1 MKTEKILVIGAC
13 GQIGTELTLQLRKT
27 YGDSNVIA
35 ADVKEPIRAIKESGP
50 FVLMN
55 VMDKK
60 VVASQLKEQNVTQV
74 YLLAAMLSATGEKH
88 PQAAWELNMQG
99 LLNILDA
106 AKEGSI
112 NKIFWPSSIAVFGPN
127 APKLNCPQ
135 HTALEPETVY
145 GTSKVA
151 GELWCSYYFKKYG
164 VDVRSIRYP
173 GLISYLAA
181 PGGGTTDYAIDI
193 FHAALTEG
201 KYNCFLKEDTLLPMM
216 YMPDAIR
223 ATMEL
228 METSSNQLSIRTSY
242 NVAAMSFTP
251 MQLAEEIEKHV
262 PAFFISYSPDYRQQ
276 IADSWPGSI
285 DDSIARKDWEW
296 RPAYNLSKMTK
307 DMIKQLSIRKA
318 LETEMKFQQM
328 LTGNL

>member
-1 MKTEKILVIGAC
+1 MNNERILVIGAS
-13 GQIGTELTLQLRKT
+13 GQIGTELTLKLREVH
-27 YGDSNVIA
+27 GESNVIA
-35 ADVKEPIRAIKESGP
+35 ADIKEPIELIKESGP
-50 FVLMN
+50 FILLN
-55 VMDKK
+55 VMDKEA
-60 VVASQLKEQNVTQV
+60 VTSELKKDKYTRV

-88 PQAAWELNMQG
+88 PQAAWELNMKG

-106 AKEGSI
+106 AKEGYV

-127 APKLNCPQ
+127 AQKLYCPQ
-135 HTALEPETVY
+135 YSVLEPETVY

-193 FHAALTEG
+193 FHAALADG
-201 KYNCFLKEDTLLPMM
+201 KYNCFLKEGTMLPMM

-223 ATMEL
+223 ATLEL
-228 METSSNQLSIRTSY
+228 MEAPSDKLSVHTSY
-242 NVAAMSFTP
+242 NIAAMSFTP
-251 MQLAEEIEKHV
+251 GMIATEIEKHI
-262 PAFFISYSPDYRQQ
+262 AGFSISYSPDYRQA

-285 DDSIARKDWEW
+285 DDSIARMDWEW
-296 RPAYNLSKMTK
+296 RPAYNLSKMTR
-307 DMIKQLSIRKA
+307 DMLKQLTSLKLSATRY
-318 LETEMKFQQM
+318 
-328 LTGNL
+328 